1 MTSEFI
7 QSEMHASPALLSLL
21 AACALIVSGCTEG
34 GAPPS
39 GEPDS
44 GAAAAADVF
53 EEALVEI
60 DVDEYLVMM
69 DPVLPAG
76 TVTLKLVN
84 RGFEEH
90 NLFFLMVESD
100 SMVWETERRLA
111 PGERRTVILDLE
123 PGAYKAVCDFSG
135 HEGRGMFIEFVVE
148 ETGQVVSPAISSRD
162 PIIPSSP

>member
-7 QSEMHASPALLSLL
+7 QSEMRARPALISLL
-21 AACALIVSGCTEG
+21 AACTLIVSGCTEG
-34 GAPPS
+34 GAPPP
-39 GEPDS
+39 GEPDF
-44 GAAAAADVF
+44 GAAAAADEF
-53 EEALVEI
+53 EGALVEI

-90 NLFFLMVESD
+90 NLFFVMVESD
-100 SMVWETERRLA
+100 STVWETERRLA

-135 HEGRGMFIEFVVE
+135 HEGRGMFMEFVVE
-148 ETGQVVSPAISSRD
+148 ETSPVEGGTDR
-162 PIIPSSP
+162 